1 MRQPKP
7 SHRLHEYVGQFILFL
22 WEVLVMRPC
31 PFCKSEYVSFSY
43 TKHPYGHDLV
53 FVSCSRCGAAGPVAV
68 YPPQE
73 YAAEAHFAEQTAEEL
88 WDERH
93 NVELRGA
100 ERDGEAGMRSVPLE
114 RRVGG
119 ESQSPQHG
127 EKG

>member
-1 MRQPKP
+1 MQDDDGGMT
-7 SHRLHEYVGQFILFL
+7 RL
-22 WEVLVMRPC
+22 
-31 PFCKSEYVSFSY
+31 
-43 TKHPYGHDLV
+43 
-53 FVSCSRCGAAGPVAV
+53 GP
-68 YPPQE
+68 
-73 YAAEAHFAEQTAEEL
+73 
-88 WDERH
+88 

>member
-1 MRQPKP
+1 
-7 SHRLHEYVGQFILFL
+7 
-22 WEVLVMRPC
+22 MRPC

-43 TKHPYGHDLV
+43 TKHPYGHELV

-93 NVELRGA
+93 NVL
-100 ERDGEAGMRSVPLE
+100 GEGPPE
-114 RRVGG
+114 RRSRGGNQQAQLVGG
-119 ESQSPQHG
+119 PSRPAG
-127 EKG
+127 